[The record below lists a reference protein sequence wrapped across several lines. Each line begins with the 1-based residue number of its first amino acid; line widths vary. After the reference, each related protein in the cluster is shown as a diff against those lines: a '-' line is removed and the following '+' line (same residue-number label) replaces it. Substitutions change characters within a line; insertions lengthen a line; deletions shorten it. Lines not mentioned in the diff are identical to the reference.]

1 MADLEGSLRQLS
13 RFLEK
18 PLNDEDLP
26 KLLDHLNIKNFKNNP
41 SINGKDLI
49 DVKILAKGAQGF
61 VRLGSTE
68 KNDELTPEMAERIDK
83 WILENLKD
91 SDFRFRA

>member
-26 KLLDHLNIKNFKNNP
+26 KLLDHLSIKNFKNNP
-41 SINGKDLI
+41 SINGEDLI